1 MGGSIQEAQGVL
13 QAGDIPGSNIED
25 TEKRL
30 GCLRKWRT
38 TKLFHDILNL
48 HPALMLEL
56 ELWNPVRRI
65 LPRK

>member
-38 TKLFHDILNL
+38 TKLFRDILNL
-48 HPALMLEL
+48 HPALSDA
-56 ELWNPVRRI
+56 
-65 LPRK
+65 

>member
-13 QAGDIPGSNIED
+13 QAGDIPDSNTED

-30 GCLRKWRT
+30 GWLLKWRT

-48 HPALMLEL
+48 HPALSDA
-56 ELWNPVRRI
+56 
-65 LPRK
+65 